1 MATFRRI
8 DDDNLDDELMADLG
22 NAKSSKSED
31 KIADDFVDLDLK
43 FDPPKPDSLASQRF
57 SSHPDAKTK
66 FRRIEDSDLGNELKI
81 GGEKSVESSASDMH
95 NPETGTVRP
104 LVVDD
109 LNTSP
114 ISLENNIPPTSIN
127 PSASIDPTTSVN
139 TPKKASKS
147 HVGLIVAFLVLV
159 ILGAGAFFFLKGQK
173 KEIPVFTIS
182 YTSKEPSIKVLLNGL
197 EAPVEKE
204 EGIYKIKVDK
214 GVNSSLTFKMAGY
227 KDKKVDIDTSVDMS
241 KDLGEIVLE
250 KQIPEKTIFFTCKEP
265 DVEILLDNEKQKL
278 ENKDGLYTISDI
290 PEGKHSIVIKK
301 SGFKTVNK
309 DFDLKE
315 NEGIELGTIE
325 LQITDFKK
333 VKIEVSPID
342 VEVFVDGELVKTE
355 RKNNYLMTDYLE
367 PKVVKVEIRA
377 KGFKPHIDEHFEI
390 YSDISSSIGP
400 ITLEKIDEKKSD
412 KNSKKEEK
420 KK

>member
-57 SSHPDAKTK
+57 SSHPDAKTT
-66 FRRIEDSDLGNELKI
+66 FRRIEDSDLDNELKI
-81 GGEKSVESSASDMH
+81 GGEKSVESSASDIH
-95 NPETGTVRP
+95 NPETGAGRP
-104 LVVDD
+104 LIVDD

-114 ISLENNIPPTSIN
+114 ISLENNIQPASVN
-127 PSASIDPTTSVN
+127 PSASVN

-147 HVGLIVAFLVLV
+147 PVGLIVVFLVLV

-182 YTSKEPSIKVLLNGL
+182 YTSKEPSLKVLLNGL

-265 DVEILLDNEKQKL
+265 DIEILLDNEKQEL
-278 ENKDGLYTISDI
+278 ENKDGIYTISNV
-290 PEGKHSIVIKK
+290 PEGKHSIVFKK
-301 SGFKTVNK
+301 TGFKTVNK
-309 DFDLKE
+309 DFELKE
-315 NEGIELGTIE
+315 NEGIELGSID
-325 LQITDFKK
+325 LQVTDFRK